1 MSRIVLVSALALAAC
16 GDGRRDLP
24 FDSGPGVRVDTGTTI
39 QPDAA
44 STNDCSEAARWVYVL
59 DADRTLM
66 QFRPDELAFRTIGT
80 LTCPAPTTPFSM
92 AVDRDG
98 RAWVLYQN
106 GNMFDVSTTDA
117 SCTATTFAPNQNGF
131 ELFGMGFASDAE
143 GSEAETLYVAGGA
156 MASIAM
162 GSSMFGTIDEG
173 TLVLSGLGSLPGWP
187 ELTGTGA
194 AEVWGF
200 FPDSDPPSVRQLD
213 KANGA
218 SLRTIDISAVGSEA
232 PAAWA
237 FAFWG
242 GRFYVFLQSAVDLST
257 NVWRVDPTDSSVTRV
272 LENTGFRIVGAG
284 VSTCAPTELI

>member
-1 MSRIVLVSALALAAC
+1 MKRMVYASMILFAAC
-16 GDGRRDLP
+16 DSRRDGAP
-24 FDSGPGVRVDTGTTI
+24 RDSGPVLAVDSGTSSGL
-39 QPDAA
+39 DGSA
-44 STNDCSEAARWVYVL
+44 TNDCTEAARWVYVL
-59 DADRTLM
+59 DSNRTLM
-66 QFRPDELAFRTIGT
+66 QFRPDDLVFTTIGA
-80 LTCPAPTTPFSM
+80 LDCASDATPFSM

-106 GNMFDVSTTDA
+106 GAMFSVSTADA
-117 SCTATTFAPNQNGF
+117 SCSPTTFTPNQAGF

-143 GSEAETLYVAGGA
+143 GSEAETLYVAGGP

-162 GSSMFGTIDEG
+162 GSSTLGTIDEAS
-173 TLVLSGLGSLPGWP
+173 LVLTSLGTLPGWP
-187 ELTGTGA
+187 ELTGTA
-194 AEVWGF
+194 F
-200 FPDSDPPSVRQLD
+200 DL
-213 KANGA
+213 
-218 SLRTIDISAVGSEA
+218 SAVGSGM

-242 GRFYVFLQSAVDLST
+242 GRFYVFLQSAADLST

>member
-1 MSRIVLVSALALAAC
+1 MKRMVYASMILFAAC
-16 GDGRRDLP
+16 DSRRDGAP
-24 FDSGPGVRVDTGTTI
+24 RDSGPVLAVDSGTSSGL
-39 QPDAA
+39 DGSA
-44 STNDCSEAARWVYVL
+44 TNDCTEAARWVYVL
-59 DADRTLM
+59 DSNRTLM
-66 QFRPDELAFRTIGT
+66 QFRPDDLVFTTIGA
-80 LTCPAPTTPFSM
+80 LDCASDATPFSM

-106 GNMFDVSTTDA
+106 GAMFSVSTADA
-117 SCTATTFAPNQNGF
+117 SCSPTTFTPNQAGF

-143 GSEAETLYVAGGA
+143 GSEAETLYVAGGP

-162 GSSMFGTIDEG
+162 GSSTLGTIDEAS
-173 TLVLSGLGSLPGWP
+173 LVLTSLGTLPGWP

-194 AEVWGF
+194 GELWGF
-200 FPDSDPPSVRQLD
+200 FPDSEPASVRQLD
-213 KANGA
+213 KSSGA
-218 SLRTIDISAVGSEA
+218 SLATFDLSAVGSGM

-242 GRFYVFLQSAVDLST
+242 GRFYVFLQSAADLST